1 MENTSRQASN
11 SIEMR
16 CSFLVD
22 DHCRRMLT
30 VDYRLCI
37 SIARVQDETLR
48 GIRGGHAAFLLAIKP
63 KRNFQRNKP
72 DAVKINSF
80 YFGVTIGLCPLG
92 WTPPRVAIKSESII
106 STGAGPGIALE
117 VASGN
122 SVSLVLVPS
131 GLILKRCEQI
141 WFMRHGTLRK
151 HLRYSALV
159 LCLVFGSVQWQTT
172 DACQI
177 CRLAF
182 AISVG

>member
-1 MENTSRQASN
+1 VCWVDIPIIIHCSWASQTNAQDRKTRAPVEIHPISSPNTRRQY
-11 SIEMR
+11 
-16 CSFLVD
+16 V
-22 DHCRRMLT
+22 
-30 VDYRLCI
+30 
-37 SIARVQDETLR
+37 
-48 GIRGGHAAFLLAIKP
+48 P
-63 KRNFQRNKP
+63 
-72 DAVKINSF
+72 
-80 YFGVTIGLCPLG
+80 
-92 WTPPRVAIKSESII
+92 II